1 MHNSES
7 ARTLTRPVVSTEPRI
22 KQPEAE
28 RLSLPEITRYW
39 TVIKRNGQQQAFDY
53 NKIIQAVSACY
64 ANQLDY
70 DLPEAAAKGK
80 ETATRVVGVLAG
92 TGEASFGIEEI
103 QNLVIRQLWAA
114 HEYEAA
120 THYTL
125 YREER
130 RREREEQ
137 AVDPEVARRFED
149 DSRYLPTPLQYYQ
162 FVSKF
167 ARWRDAD
174 NRRETW
180 VEANERVFT
189 WLATIPEYAKLTAQE
204 VAWLREMMLNMQ
216 ATPALRVLQMA
227 GPALERCHIGVYN
240 CAAHPIVD
248 LFAFAELLYIL
259 MQGSGAGFSVES
271 DFISRL
277 PRVRRQRRGKRRK
290 VHHYEFEDSTES
302 WCEGFYFALQTWFA
316 GEDVTFGTGRV
327 RLAGTRLKT
336 KGGRASGPEPLLD
349 LLAFVRKVVLGA
361 QGRHLTDL
369 ECHDICCKIAK
380 IVHVGG
386 VRRASTI
393 SLSDLDSAA
402 MRTAKHGDWYV
413 NNLQRSMANN
423 SAVYDGRPPVK
434 TFMAEFKA
442 LVDSDSGE
450 RGIFNRDAVTRG
462 RPARRKRARFICNP
476 CAEIVLRPFGLCN
489 LSIAVARVDDTEDT
503 LKAKV
508 RAATYFGKLQSM
520 CTNFRFVRPEWK
532 KNCEEERLLG
542 VDITGHADC
551 PLLRFGAPGRA
562 DLLRRLKAEVDAVDA
577 ELSARFGTSRSAA
590 NTTVK
595 PSGDSSELFNCAAGA
610 SPRFAK
616 FGIRRVRENKAS
628 PVSAFL
634 LAQGVPH
641 ETAMEDDKL
650 WAFAFPKAAPPG
662 AMLRDDMTAI
672 DQLNNW
678 LEWKRCWAE
687 HSVSV
692 SVYVKEHEW
701 PLVQAWVWEHFDE
714 VSGIALFPWDNGSYR
729 TVPNEALTAEQYAE
743 MVDKF
748 PTINW
753 AQLQRY
759 EREDGTSFNRA
770 IACAGGACEM

>member
-1 MHNSES
+1 MHIP
-7 ARTLTRPVVSTEPRI
+7 ATRPSVPT
-22 KQPEAE
+22 QPYVNTREQPVAE
-28 RLSLPEITRYW
+28 RLPLADVIADW
-39 TVIKRNGQQQAFDY
+39 TVRKRTGQAQKFDH
-53 NKIIQAVSACY
+53 NKIIQAVSRCY
-64 ANQLDY
+64 TNQMGWS
-70 DLPEAAAKGK
+70 LPDAVAKGK
-80 ETATRVVGVLAG
+80 SVAARVVSVLAG
-92 TGEASFGIEEI
+92 GEQASFGIEEV
-103 QNLVIRQLWAA
+103 QDAVIRQLWADG
-114 HEYEAA
+114 EYQAA
-120 THYTL
+120 TAYTL

-130 RREREEQ
+130 RLLREERPI
-137 AVDPEVARRFED
+137 DPEVERRFKED
-149 DSRYLPTPLQYYQ
+149 SYYLPSPIQYYQ

-180 VEANERVFT
+180 VEANERVFA
-189 WLATIPEYAKLTAQE
+189 WLATIPEFAKLTDQE
-204 VAWLREMMLNMQ
+204 VAWLREMLLNMK

-259 MQGSGAGFSVES
+259 MQGSGGGFSVES

-277 PRVRRQRRGKRRK
+277 PRVRRQRKGKRHK
-290 VHHYEFEDSTES
+290 VHHFEFEDSTES
-302 WCEGFYFALQTWFA
+302 WCEGLYFALQKWFA
-316 GEDVTFGTGRV
+316 GEDVTFGTGKIRP
-327 RLAGTRLKT
+327 AGTRLKT

-393 SLSDLDSAA
+393 SLSDLDSVL

-434 TFMAEFKA
+434 TFMSEFKA

-476 CAEIVLRPFGLCN
+476 CAEIVLRLFGLCN

-577 ELSARFGTSRSAA
+577 ELSERFGTARSAA

-595 PSGDSSELFNCAAGA
+595 PSGDSSELFGCAAGA
-610 SPRFAK
+610 SPRFAQ

-628 PVSAFL
+628 PIAAFMI
-634 LAQGVPH
+634 AQGVPH
-641 ETAMEDDKL
+641 ETAMEDEQL
-650 WAFAFPKAAPPG
+650 WAFAFPKEAPAG
-662 AMLRDDMTAI
+662 ATLRDDMTAV

-692 SVYVKEHEW
+692 SIYVKDHEW
-701 PLVQAWVWEHFDE
+701 PAVQAWVWEHFDE

-729 TVPNEALTAEQYAE
+729 TVPNEALTREQYEA
-743 MVDKF
+743 MTSKF
-748 PTINW
+748 PTLQW
-753 AQLQRY
+753 VKLQRY
-759 EREDGTSFNRA
+759 ELEDSTAFNRA
-770 IACAGGACEM
+770 VACSGDACAYV